1 MAKKTKLSM
10 GNAAFKNINYKFDGN
25 FKKGSTPTLLDSS
38 QAQIVKA
45 FIENIVFHSKFQ
57 IVTGETPQT
66 RFHIDFT
73 HDNLVVFDLMI
84 PTALKFDET
93 PTLGGNLDLNGNEI
107 HSNVPGFKF
116 LQYAKDGFQIH
127 PQNAPSPTT
136 TNFES
141 VLRLFG
147 WDGTP
152 GTPYNVGFRAPDTA
166 SLAGSGS
173 LDSDNGL
180 VWVLPFEDGTN
191 NQVLATDGSGTLSFI
206 DGSGFTFDFSDGANS
221 FSVDSGDTITFSSS
235 DGSVTI
241 DCSTTDTIDL
251 TASGGGGG
259 PSVGDSTNGYV
270 SSPSTIQFSNESV
283 SNPSTGVARVLT
295 GRPINLYT
303 TGNGQKT
310 GGPVITYTGAS
321 VGSEDYH
328 FRAGD
333 GMKLIANGSGATA
346 DELQLEVLKT
356 EFSADTGVV
365 DWRCGDRWMFVG
377 GNGIITSTDPSSYPY
392 GINIVVEDDVVQ
404 NINSIAA
411 VGNSFDI
418 NAGTGIS
425 IAGGTA
431 AITIDADVADIQA
444 GSGISVSEASGVYT
458 ITNTGGGGGGGSGTV
473 TSVDIT
479 STDGSVSISGSPITT
494 SGTIDLSVSGGG
506 GGGVTSVD
514 ITSANGTIDTSG
526 GPITSSGT
534 LDVDL
539 PYQGTSGSYTSA
551 DITVNDYGVITSV
564 SSGGGGGGGTL
575 FDFDDPSGNSFS
587 VSSGDTVSFFS
598 TDSSITIDTSS
609 SGSIGLSLTD
619 TPMYSFDFEDPSG
632 NTFTVWD
639 NDTVSFYSTDGSITI
654 DTAFTGQIGLSV
666 ASSGLSSFDV
676 YDDVG
681 SSWTLDS
688 SSSDFNFSSSDGFI
702 GWDCSSSNYVDGYSG
717 SSDERLKEN
726 IEPLKGSAE
735 KVAALRAVEFDW
747 TDEREIKFAKKRTG
761 NAHDFGFIAQEVEK
775 VVPEVVGERRNG
787 MKTINY
793 AKVVPLLL
801 DVIQDLTQRIERLES
816 KSD

>member
-1 MAKKTKLSM
+1 
-10 GNAAFKNINYKFDGN
+10 
-25 FKKGSTPTLLDSS
+25 
-38 QAQIVKA
+38 
-45 FIENIVFHSKFQ
+45 
-57 IVTGETPQT
+57 
-66 RFHIDFT
+66 
-73 HDNLVVFDLMI
+73 MI

-93 PTLGGNLDLNGNEI
+93 PTLGGNLVLNGNEI

-116 LQYAKDGFQIH
+116 LQYDKEGFQIH
-127 PQNAPSPTT
+127 PQNAPSPTAS
-136 TNFES
+136 NFES

-152 GTPYNVGFRAPDTA
+152 GTPYNVGFRAPNTS
-166 SLAGSGS
+166 SLAGSSS
-173 LDSDNGL
+173 LDADNGL

-251 TASGGGGG
+251 TASGGGGSSLTVTEQDGSPSVSSVNTIKFNNGTVTNDGSGVVSISNGG

-458 ITNTGGGGGGGSGTV
+458 ITNTGGGGGGGGGTV
-473 TSVDIT
+473 TSVGIT

-514 ITSANGTIDTSG
+514 ITSTNGTIDTSG

-551 DITVNDYGVITSV
+551 DITVDDYGIITSV
-564 SSGGGGGGGTL
+564 TSGGGGGGTL
-575 FDFDDPSGNSFS
+575 FSFDDPSGNSFS

-609 SGSIGLSLTD
+609 SGSIGLSLAT
-619 TPMYSFDFEDPSG
+619 TPMTSFNFDDPSG
-632 NTFTVWD
+632 NSFTVSD
-639 NDTVSFYSTDGSITI
+639 SDTVSFFSTDSSITI
-654 DTAFTGQIGLSV
+654 DTSSSGSIGLSV
-666 ASSGLSSFDV
+666 AGSGGITSFDV
-676 YDDVG
+676 YDESG

-688 SSSDFNFSSSDGFI
+688 SSESSGFNFSSNDGFI

-717 SSDERLKEN
+717 SSDRRLKEN